1 MLLSFNLGLSPS
13 ADPVVLRKFA
23 FVALLE
29 GLLCRCN
36 TVSSRTTTQHAPTV
50 NEKQSAPKILSR
62 QQKKS
67 SEPQEHNMTQ
77 PVDYFCSRIRLIHPL
92 HRFVG
97 FRFLA
102 ASHVCRRTAIDE
114 TTC

>member
-62 QQKKS
+62 QQKKKLGAS
-67 SEPQEHNMTQ
+67 GTQ
-77 PVDYFCSRIRLIHPL
+77 HDAASGSLLLAYSIDSPASPLRGVSFFSRIPRLPED
-92 HRFVG
+92 RD
-97 FRFLA
+97 R
-102 ASHVCRRTAIDE
+102 
-114 TTC
+114 